1 MVVRPANKSRYP
13 LAQQPVTRQS
23 SKISPSADD
32 DDDDDDDESDALK
45 DKVEELE
52 TLIEISTEREKEL
65 EKSLTEQFAAT
76 EKATNLAAEMQARI
90 AAMEKAAEAVS
101 KDTSSSDGGSGVT
114 GVSSKKLPGSMKTNL
129 AGHIQNIFRDIKFI
143 NEDTF
148 ETTPEI
154 MADACYTMGLRT
166 AMDRA
171 VYGNAAKKEL
181 KYNMSQKRAYC
192 KKMVMKRYKGK

>member
-1 MVVRPANKSRYP
+1 MGRSSNNGSRHPAVVTGKGGRAKQTPKA
-13 LAQQPVTRQS
+13 A
-23 SKISPSADD
+23 SA
-32 DDDDDDDESDALK
+32 DDDDESDAFK
-45 DKVEELE
+45 EKVEELE
-52 TLIEISTEREKEL
+52 TLIEISNGREEEL
-65 EKSLTEQFAAT
+65 KRSLTEQFAAT
-76 EKATNLAAEMQARI
+76 EKATNLAAEMQARV

-192 KKMVMKRYKGK
+192 KKMVMKQYKGK